1 MPRPQS
7 SSRQPA
13 TTLNEVDDQQEN
25 NCPDSGI
32 DDLRHQAR
40 AQNQPDLGKQ
50 PTADKRSDDANAEVG
65 DDTHSSAAYD
75 LTGEPARDKPNNENY
90 ENALASEVP
99 FGSPNAFAEN
109 PS

>member
-1 MPRPQS
+1 MISGTRPVPRISPILGS
-7 SSRQPA
+7 SQLP
-13 TTLNEVDDQQEN
+13 
-25 NCPDSGI
+25 I
-32 DDLRHQAR
+32 
-40 AQNQPDLGKQ
+40 
-50 PTADKRSDDANAEVG
+50 KRSDDANAEVG

-90 ENALASEVP
+90 ENALASEVH